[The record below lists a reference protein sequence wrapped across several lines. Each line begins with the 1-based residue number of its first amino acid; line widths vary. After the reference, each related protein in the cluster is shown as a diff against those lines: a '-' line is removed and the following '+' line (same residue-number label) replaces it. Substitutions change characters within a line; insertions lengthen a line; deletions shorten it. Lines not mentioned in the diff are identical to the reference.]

1 MTTDCRYVV
10 RVAPAVLAAMVSK
23 AARQVPGVV
32 RLADG
37 GRPRRAWRGGAGPS
51 ATRDGVRVAVSD
63 GRVKVEVRLVA
74 ARGQQLQ
81 DVGAA
86 VQSAVAGTLE
96 QLVGMDVEMVDVYVQ
111 DVD

>member
-1 MTTDCRYVV
+1 
-10 RVAPAVLAAMVSK
+10 MVSK

-32 RLADG
+32 RLADH
-37 GRPRRAWRGGAGPS
+37 GRSARAWRSGSGYA
-51 ATRDGVRVAVSD
+51 RDGVRLAVLD
-63 GRVKVEVRLVA
+63 GSAKVEVHLVA
-74 ARGQQLQ
+74 ARGQHLQ
-81 DVGAA
+81 DVGSA

>member
-1 MTTDCRYVV
+1 MSDCSYLV
-10 RVAPAVLAAMVSK
+10 RVAPSVLAAMVSK

-37 GRPRRAWRGGAGPS
+37 GRSARAWRGSSGYA
-51 ATRDGVRVAVSD
+51 RDGVRLAVLD
-63 GRVKVEVRLVA
+63 GRVKVEVHLVA
-74 ARGQQLQ
+74 ARGQHLQ
-81 DVGAA
+81 NVGAA
-86 VQSAVAGTLE
+86 VQSAVTGTLE